1 MHIFALMNKFQ
12 SDVKSWSHI
21 KIGNSNKRKIQ
32 GKMMDT
38 LIERF
43 PAQLVESLEIGNAA
57 TLTAPKNEINKIY
70 VAGLGGSGIGGDFVA
85 EMVKSECKV
94 PYLVGK
100 GYQIPAYVDKNTL
113 AIISSYSGNTEET
126 LSAFDH
132 IEKTGAK
139 IICIASGGKVI
150 ARAKEAGYDYIEV
163 PGNWPSP
170 RACLGFSL
178 VQQVFVLQKLGFIT
192 DTVSSQI
199 KTAVDVIKYDQDDIK
214 SKALEIAKH
223 LYGKTPIIYTTD
235 RMESVAM
242 RLRQQINE
250 NAKLLCWHNVIPE
263 MNHNELVG
271 WKAKRDDVAVLY
283 LRNKDDYKRNAT
295 RIDINKTIIS
305 KLTPTV
311 LEVYSKGQSLPEKML
326 YLVNLGDWVSW
337 YMSEMHGVD
346 SIEVDVIDY
355 LKGELA
361 KV

>member
-1 MHIFALMNKFQ
+1 
-12 SDVKSWSHI
+12 
-21 KIGNSNKRKIQ
+21 
-32 GKMMDT
+32 MDK

-43 PAQLVESLEIGNAA
+43 PAQLVESLEIGEAA
-57 TLTAPKNEINKIY
+57 TLTVPEKTINKIY

-85 EMVKSECKV
+85 EMVAKECKV

-100 GYQIPAYVDKNTL
+100 GYGIPAYVDENTL

-126 LSAFDH
+126 LSAFDQ

-139 IICIASGGKVI
+139 VICIASGGEVI
-150 ARAKEAGYDYIEV
+150 GRAKEAGYDYIEV
-163 PGNWPSP
+163 PGDWPSP

-178 VQQVFVLQKLGFIT
+178 VQQIFVLQKLGFISS
-192 DTVSSQI
+192 VISSQI
-199 KTAVDVIKYDQDDIK
+199 KTAIDVIKYDQDDIK
-214 SKALEIAKH
+214 KEALSIAKK
-223 LYGKTPIIYTTD
+223 LFGKTAIIYTTD
-235 RMESVAM
+235 RMESVAL

-271 WKAKRDDVAVLY
+271 WKSNRQDVAVLY
-283 LRNKDDYKRNAT
+283 MRNKDDHKRNAT
-295 RIDINKTIIS
+295 RIDINKEIIS
-305 KLTPTV
+305 KLSSSVT
-311 LEVYSKGQSLPEKML
+311 EVYSKGQSLPEKML

-337 YMSEMHGVD
+337 YMSEMNGVD
-346 SIEVDVIDY
+346 SIEVDVIDF